1 MPHIS
6 QKKMNDK
13 DFNKIYDPLISFFD
27 TAGNQRKSDIL
38 FREFLT
44 NTEKIMLA
52 KRLAIL
58 CLIDDS
64 VSEHYISYI
73 LNVSPST
80 ISRISLSYEHG
91 KYPYISN
98 IIKKNK
104 QNIWDVLEGIVRS
117 SVEGYVGPK
126 RWSWLDEIERKYKRK
141 ILKSK

>member
-13 DFNKIYDPLISFFD
+13 DFNKIYDQLVSFFD

-44 NTEKIMLA
+44 DTEKIMLA
-52 KRLAIL
+52 KRLAVL

-73 LNVSPST
+73 LSVSPST
-80 ISRISLSYEHG
+80 VSRISLSYEQG
-91 KYPYISN
+91 KFQYISN
-98 IIKKNK
+98 IIRKNK
-104 QNIWDVLEGIVRS
+104 QNIWDVLEGAVRS
-117 SVEGYVGPK
+117 SMEGYVGPK
-126 RWSWLDEIERKYKRK
+126 RWAWLEEIDRKYKRK
-141 ILKSK
+141 ILKS